1 MAEGKGRTRKRP
13 VLDEADLCIVCQK
26 DTKQKLKKVSRDS
39 LESVDTV
46 RQLRLK
52 LRSDN
57 FRDTTDRLTVIFQAD
72 TQRLFSWHKDCR
84 SNYMSKS
91 KIERLR
97 MTGQEGMTGQ
107 ISSSST
113 SMSSPQN
120 VSLRSKTPQIDWNQ
134 CIFCQQK
141 KKASLH
147 LIQEMNVSKRILEAA
162 QYDQFLKSLLS
173 LREWPHSSRWIISS
187 ELPDWLRP

>member
-13 VLDEADLCIVCQK
+13 VLYEADLCIMCQK
-26 DTKQKLKKVSRDS
+26 DTKQKLMKVSRDS
-39 LESVDTV
+39 LEFVDTI

-57 FRDTTDRLTVIFQAD
+57 FRDTTDWLTVILQTD
-72 TQRLFSWHKDCR
+72 THQLFSWHKDCR
-84 SNYMSKS
+84 SNDISNS
-91 KIERLR
+91 EIERLR

-107 ISSSST
+107 ISSPST
-113 SMSSPQN
+113 SMSSPN
-120 VSLRSKTPQIDWNQ
+120 KVSLRSKTPHIDWNQ

-147 LIQEMNVSKRILEAA
+147 LIQEKNECQQENIGSFTVWPVS
-162 QYDQFLKSLLS
+162 
-173 LREWPHSSRWIISS
+173 
-187 ELPDWLRP
+187 

>member
-26 DTKQKLKKVSRDS
+26 DTKQKLMKVSRDS
-39 LESVDTV
+39 LESVNTV

-91 KIERLR
+91 KIDRLR
-97 MTGQEGMTGQ
+97 MTGQEGMTGH
-107 ISSSST
+107 ISSPST
-113 SMSSPQN
+113 SMSSPQKCLSKEQN
-120 VSLRSKTPQIDWNQ
+120 TTDRLESAHLLPAKEKSITSPHTRNECQHKNTRSCTI
-134 CIFCQQK
+134 
-141 KKASLH
+141 
-147 LIQEMNVSKRILEAA
+147 
-162 QYDQFLKSLLS
+162 
-173 LREWPHSSRWIISS
+173 
-187 ELPDWLRP
+187 